1 MFQNEQCYR
10 KQGHMFTATEQFL
23 PNKFLPTST
32 QQLEAACLCSQASGA
47 LSHGLVT
54 FSGAPIQM
62 HLYYLTQLHVRV
74 LDLKKDKSAFLLD
87 LKRKR
92 KKQQQK

>member
-1 MFQNEQCYR
+1 
-10 KQGHMFTATEQFL
+10 MFTATEQFL

-87 LKRKR
+87 LK
-92 KKQQQK
+92 KKKKKTATKIKTTKITAI